1 MGLLS
6 LSLFLA
12 LFLITL
18 SFPFLCLTQF
28 LSICSVSVLFA
39 IYRHLPGSFFSVS
52 VMVCLSLSLFLF
64 SATLSGSV
72 SVGLCVSNPPS
83 PPNYPRPPKGNLTL
97 GPPAPPRH
105 PGPGVS
111 VVGWSTPP
119 AGSVEARWGPW
130 SSRVTRVWG
139 CPVAPDPGLG
149 RAAQVAG
156 GTDGSR
162 EPGAE
167 PEEGGGPSGPDTGK
181 FSPIPQSSSPRGV
194 PSPPCCPDTF

>member
-105 PGPGVS
+105 PGLCCGVEHTPS
-111 VVGWSTPP
+111 WFCGSQVGTLEQQSNQGLGVPCS
-119 AGSVEARWGPW
+119 AGSRSWKSSSSRWGNRWQP
-130 SSRVTRVWG
+130 R
-139 CPVAPDPGLG
+139 
-149 RAAQVAG
+149 AG
-156 GTDGSR
+156 G
-162 EPGAE
+162 
-167 PEEGGGPSGPDTGK
+167 
-181 FSPIPQSSSPRGV
+181 
-194 PSPPCCPDTF
+194 